1 MSSPLL
7 FMAEAGST
15 TTQKITLII
24 RGGSFL
30 RQVSSKRK
38 KLNINNNYLNKQA
51 EVRAQMN
58 NR

>member
-1 MSSPLL
+1 
-7 FMAEAGST
+7 MAEAGST